1 VPAAAGIQREQALI
15 ILTGRKGYVDVYF
28 DKTKLTITVK

>member
-15 ILTGRKGYVDVYF
+15 ILTGRKGYVDVY
-28 DKTKLTITVK
+28 LIRLG